1 MAVFVNHK
9 KRVFVLTSYKVGYS
23 TLLSQ
28 EQSGLKYLHYIIN
41 FSIFKYLIK
50 YFSYKRHLIVRNPY
64 NRFLSLF
71 SDKFRKQPQRILDG
85 LHSWE
90 NVHIC
95 LFSHLNIKQSDSDK
109 TIASKFF
116 EMSISDFIK
125 LIPLVISED
134 EHFMPQTATKQFRLF
149 DRFPINL
156 RINGFFRIEDQQA
169 ELTKLTGIDF
179 GVKKNTSNSK
189 RLKDKLS
196 EKDFLVLNKFYKN
209 DFLLGNY
216 TKVSKFE

>member
-1 MAVFVNHK
+1 MAIFVNHK
-9 KRVFVLTSYKVGYS
+9 KNIFVLTSYKVGYS
-23 TLLSQ
+23 SLLSQ
-28 EQSGLKYLHYIIN
+28 EGSGLNYLHYIID
-41 FSIFKYLIK
+41 FPIIK
-50 YFSYKRHLIVRNPY
+50 HLTKHFNYKRYVIVRNPY
-64 NRFLSLF
+64 YRFLSLF
-71 SDKFRKQPQRILDG
+71 SDKYRKQPQRILDG

-95 LFSHLNIKQSDSDK
+95 LFPHLNIKQSDSDK

-125 LIPLVISED
+125 LIPLVISND

-169 ELTKLTGIDF
+169 EL
-179 GVKKNTSNSK
+179 KKIRVTQNN
-189 RLKDKLS
+189 
-196 EKDFLVLNKFYKN
+196 
-209 DFLLGNY
+209 
-216 TKVSKFE
+216 

>member
-1 MAVFVNHK
+1 MAIFVNHK
-9 KRVFVLTSYKVGYS
+9 KNIFVLTSYKVGYS
-23 TLLSQ
+23 SLLSQ
-28 EQSGLKYLHYIIN
+28 EGSGLNYLHYIID
-41 FSIFKYLIK
+41 FPIIK
-50 YFSYKRHLIVRNPY
+50 HLTKHFNYKRYVIVRNPY
-64 NRFLSLF
+64 YRFLSLF
-71 SDKFRKQPQRILDG
+71 SDKYRKQPQRILDG

-95 LFSHLNIKQSDSDK
+95 LFPHLNIKQSDSDK

-156 RINGFFRIEDQQA
+156 RINGFFRIEDQQV

-189 RLKDKLS
+189 QLKNKLS
-196 EKDFLVLNKFYKN
+196 EKDLILLNKLYKN

-216 TKVSKFE
+216 KIVS

>member
-1 MAVFVNHK
+1 MAIFVNHK
-9 KRVFVLTSYKVGYS
+9 KKIFVLTSYKVGYS
-23 TLLSQ
+23 SLLSQ
-28 EQSGLKYLHYIIN
+28 EGSGLNYLHYIID
-41 FSIFKYLIK
+41 FPIIK
-50 YFSYKRHLIVRNPY
+50 HLTKHFNYKRYVIVRNPY
-64 NRFLSLF
+64 YRFLSLF
-71 SDKFRKQPQRILDG
+71 SDKYRKQPQRILDG

-95 LFSHLNIKQSDSDK
+95 LFPHLNIKQSDSDK

-125 LIPLVISED
+125 LIPLVISND

-189 RLKDKLS
+189 QLKNKLS
-196 EKDFLVLNKFYKN
+196 EKDLILLNKLYKN

-216 TKVSKFE
+216 KIVS

>member
-1 MAVFVNHK
+1 MAIFVNHK
-9 KRVFVLTSYKVGYS
+9 KNIFVLTSYKVGYS
-23 TLLSQ
+23 SLLSQ
-28 EQSGLKYLHYIIN
+28 EGSGLNYLHYIID
-41 FSIFKYLIK
+41 FPIIK
-50 YFSYKRHLIVRNPY
+50 HLTKHFNYKRYVIVRNPY
-64 NRFLSLF
+64 YRFLSLF
-71 SDKFRKQPQRILDG
+71 SDKYRKQPQRILDG

-95 LFSHLNIKQSDSDK
+95 LFPHLNIKQSDSDK

-125 LIPLVISED
+125 LIPLVISND

-189 RLKDKLS
+189 QLKNKLS
-196 EKDFLVLNKFYKN
+196 EKDLILLNKLYKN

-216 TKVSKFE
+216 KIVS

>member
-50 YFSYKRHLIVRNPY
+50 YFSYKRYVIVRNPY

-71 SDKFRKQPQRILDG
+71 SDKYRKQPQRIIDG

-90 NVHIC
+90 NVHTC
-95 LFSHLNIKQSDSDK
+95 LFPYLNIKPGDPDK
-109 TIASKFF
+109 IIASKFLD
-116 EMSISDFIK
+116 MTISEFIK
-125 LIPLVISED
+125 LLPLVINAD
-134 EHFMPQTATKQFRLF
+134 QHFMPQTATKQFRLF
-149 DRFPINL
+149 GIFLLSI
-156 RINGFFRIEDQQA
+156 RINGFFRIEDQLL
-169 ELTKLTGIDF
+169 ELSGLTGIDF
-179 GVKKNTSNSK
+179 GIKKNTSNSK
-189 RLKDKLS
+189 QFKDKLS
-196 EKDFLVLNKFYKN
+196 QKDLILLNKLYKN

-216 TKVSKFE
+216 TIMS

>member
-1 MAVFVNHK
+1 MAIFVNHK
-9 KRVFVLTSYKVGYS
+9 KNIFVLTSYKVGYS
-23 TLLSQ
+23 SLLSQ
-28 EQSGLKYLHYIIN
+28 EGSGLNYLHYIID
-41 FSIFKYLIK
+41 FPIIK
-50 YFSYKRHLIVRNPY
+50 HLTKHFNYKRYVIVRNPY
-64 NRFLSLF
+64 YRFLSLF
-71 SDKFRKQPQRILDG
+71 SDKYRKQPQRILDG

-95 LFSHLNIKQSDSDK
+95 LFPHLNIKQSDSDK

-125 LIPLVISED
+125 LIPLVISND

-189 RLKDKLS
+189 QLKNKLS
-196 EKDFLVLNKFYKN
+196 EKDLI
-209 DFLLGNY
+209 LLII
-216 TKVSKFE
+216 